1 MHFAFCVGCLIHT
14 FVQISEHVRRIEAVE
29 KDLKALNA
37 TTATK
42 DEISRVRTEMKKL
55 YDGLHIGTCIP

>member
-1 MHFAFCVGCLIHT
+1 MRFTFAGCLPTT
-14 FVQISEHVRRIEAVE
+14 FAQISEHVKRIEAVE
-29 KDLKALNA
+29 KDLKVLTA

-55 YDGLHIGTCIP
+55 YDGLHIG